1 MSHLPIV
8 MAAPNGARKTKADHP
23 NLPIT
28 IAETVAEAGR
38 CFEAGASILHAHIR
52 DDDGTHSLDSN
63 TYDKLLNE
71 MAVSVP
77 DMLIQITT
85 EAAGMFTPQQQAT
98 CLLEVQPQFAS
109 VGVREMTGSGDK
121 ADLAFAADI
130 YSRVKAQGTSI
141 QHIVYSPDD
150 LTYLITLKQQQI
162 IPDGRLHALFVL
174 GRYNPGFV
182 SEPSE
187 LDGFLTDD
195 INQLDSWMLC
205 AFGASEYD
213 SIMKA
218 ISHGG
223 HGRIGFE
230 NNMYLKDGSLAPNTA
245 SLITQITDSHSIA
258 KGEDTR
264 STLT

>member
-1 MSHLPIV
+1 MSKLPII

-23 NLPIT
+23 SLPMT
-28 IAETVAEAGR
+28 IAETVAEASQ

-52 DDDGTHSLDSN
+52 DDDGKHSLDSN

-77 DMLIQITT
+77 EMLVQITT
-85 EAAGMFTPQQQAT
+85 EAAGIFTPQQQAT
-98 CLLEVQPQFAS
+98 CLFEVQPQFAS
-109 VGVREMTGSGDK
+109 IGVREMTGSGEA

-150 LTYLITLKQQQI
+150 LAYLITLKQHKV

-182 SEPSE
+182 SDPSE
-187 LDGFLTDD
+187 LDGFLTDN
-195 INQLDSWMLC
+195 INKLDSWMLC

-213 SIMKA
+213 SIIKA

-230 NNMYLKDGSLAPNTA
+230 NNIYLKDGSLAPNTA
-245 SLITQITDSHSIA
+245 SLIAQIADTQSIA